1 MGVDFQ
7 KVFFQPDRVREAI
20 NVFMVNLVESVV
32 IVILVLMLTM
42 GFRSGVII
50 GTGLVIIVLGSS
62 WCFIFLT
69 GPCNGFHWVR

>member
-7 KVFFQPDRVREAI
+7 KVFFQPDRVRDAI

-50 GTGLVIIVLGSS
+50 GTGLLIS
-62 WCFIFLT
+62 
-69 GPCNGFHWVR
+69 